1 MNIQDQVKVLVEN
14 NSPKEQIYLDLLQ
27 KGFTVKEIE
36 LALKSVTKRNI
47 DIQSQSITLIIFFGA
62 ISIGLAAIS
71 FIASN
76 WNRFG
81 DVGKVGVISIGL
93 LIAYIGAIYTG
104 RIGLSR
110 VYNGLILL
118 AQLIFGAGV
127 FLMENIASIQ
137 FAFQVNIMI
146 WLIGVLLAAYMI
158 KTVIFKWII
167 LVLNLVLILSI
178 TEFFYTYDWY
188 QKDYQMY
195 AVLGIILATELF
207 YYLLTRFK
215 KIDYNQYLY
224 D

>member
-93 LIAYIGAIYTG
+93 LIAYIGVIYTG

-158 KTVIFKWII
+158 KAVIFKWII

-195 AVLGIILATELF
+195 AILGIILATELF
-207 YYLLTRFK
+207 FYLLTRFK